1 MLLLDTHI
9 WCRWQS
15 NNELPKRLLE
25 QIARAD
31 KLAVSAISCWEIA
44 QLVKRNR
51 LNITMPVEQW
61 VELASINMAILPI
74 DKPIALLSEKL
85 FGHHKDPSD
94 RFIIATAVYYQI
106 PLMSLDTVFPNYDEI
121 AHLLIN

>member
-15 NNELPKRLLE
+15 DNDLPARLLE
-25 QIARAD
+25 QIAKAD
-31 KLAVSAISCWEIA
+31 SLAISAISCWEIA

-61 VELASINMAILPI
+61 VELASINMTILPI

-85 FGHHKDPSD
+85 FGHYKDPSD
-94 RFIIATAVYYQI
+94 RFIIATAVYY
-106 PLMSLDTVFPNYDEI
+106 
-121 AHLLIN
+121 

>member
-31 KLAVSAISCWEIA
+31 KLAVSVISCWEIA

-61 VELASINMAILPI
+61 VELASINMAILLI

-85 FGHHKDPSD
+85 SGHHKDLSD